1 MRPIIEIDHLS
12 KRYDSGTVALNDVS
26 LNINEG
32 EILALLGPNGAG
44 KTTLISIICGLVV
57 PTGGT
62 VRVGGHDIRTDWRA
76 ARKMIGLVPQE
87 ILLEPFE

>member
-1 MRPIIEIDHLS
+1 MRPIIEIDRLA
-12 KRYDSGTVALNDVS
+12 KRYDSGTVALNGVS
-26 LNINEG
+26 LDINEG

-62 VRVGGHDIRTDWRA
+62 VRVGGHDIRTDWRG
-76 ARKMIGLVPQE
+76 ARKLIGLVPQE
-87 ILLEPFE
+87 ILLEPF